1 MTAPD
6 APLRAPQN
14 APSPKLWRLA
24 AAGFAFDAISMIAAH
39 PSVMVIILNTIG
51 LGLLAVVIFA
61 AVPGSLVPRLKWQ
74 RELDGDPGLPWDGEE
89 LETGEEWARSL
100 RDPPPL

>member
-1 MTAPD
+1 
-6 APLRAPQN
+6 
-14 APSPKLWRLA
+14 
-24 AAGFAFDAISMIAAH
+24 MIAAH
-39 PSVMVIILNTIG
+39 PSVMVIVLNTIG

-74 RELDGDPGLPWDGEE
+74 RELDGDPGLPWEDGEE

-100 RDPPPL
+100 RDPPLQQSERNATIGGDADE